1 MALVAFIL
9 VTAAAAALG
18 AQFMPGEWYVGLS
31 KPAWTPPG
39 WVFAPVWTT
48 LYIMI
53 AVAGWLI
60 WRTGWRSAAMA
71 IWAISLVFNAA
82 WSWLFFGR
90 HAISVALVDIAL
102 MWLSIAAFII
112 VAWPRDRTASL
123 LFIPYLAWVS
133 LATALNLSIYLVNR

>member
-123 LFIPYLAWVS
+123 LFMPYLAWVS
-133 LATALNLSIYLVNR
+133 LAAALNLSIYLLNR